1 MRIQYIDLNETSRSY
16 KPAAACIGYFDGLH
30 LGHQALIKKT
40 IELAHEHQCES
51 ALITFDPDPWVT
63 IHKDMTV
70 KHITTMKQR
79 INLAMQSG
87 IKNIYI
93 LKFTEEMSKLSP
105 HDFVERVILPCNI
118 KALVCGFDFR
128 YGFKGQGT
136 CDTLRQEGLFDV
148 AVVDAVMDSGEKIS
162 STRISSLIEAGEVD
176 EAARLMGHPYVIE
189 GKVIH
194 GRHVGASLGF
204 PTANIDVDLE
214 YLEPKHGVYACRA
227 YIKGIPYPAMANL
240 GHNPTV
246 NYTSALSL
254 EVHILDFEGDL
265 YGETLAVE
273 FVKFIR
279 DEQNFKNRT
288 NLIMQLELDR
298 NTVRKLLN
306 AEK

>member
-1 MRIQYIDLNETSRSY
+1 MRIQYIDLNETSRTY

-93 LKFTEEMSKLSP
+93 LKFTEEMSRLSP

-118 KALVCGFDFR
+118 RALVCGFDFR

-136 CDTLRQEGLFDV
+136 CDTLREEGLFDV
-148 AVVDAVMDSGEKIS
+148 AVVDAVMDGGEKIS
-162 STRISSLIEAGEVD
+162 STRISNLIEAGEVD

-227 YIKGIPYPAMANL
+227 ICEAGTYLAVTNIGSR
-240 GHNPTV
+240 PTV
-246 NYTSALSL
+246 GGHRVTVEPWL
-254 EVHILDFEGDL
+254 LDFSGDL
-265 YGETLAVE
+265 YGKELTLQFHAFLRPERKFESLPELQEEIRKNAAQTRE
-273 FVKFIR
+273 FF
-279 DEQNFKNRT
+279 E
-288 NLIMQLELDR
+288 
-298 NTVRKLLN
+298 KL
-306 AEK
+306 